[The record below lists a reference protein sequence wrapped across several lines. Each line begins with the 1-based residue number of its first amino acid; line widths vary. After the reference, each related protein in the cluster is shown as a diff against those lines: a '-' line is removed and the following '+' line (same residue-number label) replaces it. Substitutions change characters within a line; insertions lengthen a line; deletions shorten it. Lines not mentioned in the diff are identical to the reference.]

1 MMMNNTQRF
10 SPFQQDHAA
19 MGARYEVMLIFAA
32 NGRPDRLD
40 WVRLNP
46 RSEAPKTT
54 PAKAKARPAPY
65 GGLSMGG
72 FLQAAKP
79 EWTQKDIT
87 SVLERC

>member
-1 MMMNNTQRF
+1 
-10 SPFQQDHAA
+10 

-46 RSEAPKTT
+46 RSEALRA
-54 PAKAKARPAPY
+54 PAAKARPAPY

-87 SVLERC
+87 SVLERCWMDEIWRVGHWNGVITE